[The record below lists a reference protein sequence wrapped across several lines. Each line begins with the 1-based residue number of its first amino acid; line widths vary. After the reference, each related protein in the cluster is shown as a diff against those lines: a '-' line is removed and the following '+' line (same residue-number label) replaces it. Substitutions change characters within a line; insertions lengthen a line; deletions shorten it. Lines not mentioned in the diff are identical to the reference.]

1 MAQLTPS
8 DGALTVGLE
17 DAGRRAIVRLAGE
30 LDMSSIPLL
39 EGRLGPLLARSD
51 LDEIVFDLADLGF
64 IDSSGLAVLV
74 KVAGSGKRVLLR
86 RPSPLVREVIEITG
100 LDTLLPVET

>member
-1 MAQLTPS
+1 MAELTPS
-8 DGALTVGLE
+8 DGALTVGVE
-17 DAGRRAIVRLAGE
+17 DADRRAIVRLAGE
-30 LDMSSIPLL
+30 LDLSSISGLEVLLDPLL
-39 EGRLGPLLARSD
+39 VRSD

-86 RPSPLVREVIEITG
+86 RPSYLVREVIGITG